1 MKYRIPAM
9 SAALFAAV
17 IAHGP
22 AFGAPETATVTLGM
36 TSSSVFLNAFVAKDR
51 GYFTKHG
58 LDVKI

>member
-1 MKYRIPAM
+1 MRYRIFAA

-36 TSSSVFLNAFVAKDR
+36 TSSSVFLNAFVAKEKPSFEGR
-51 GYFTKHG
+51 
-58 LDVKI
+58 